1 MASESVKR
9 ILDAEAE
16 ADRKTADARKRAEEI
31 ITEAKQNGVVAVQ
44 KKVAEAKAESEKR
57 KRSDQERLKK
67 YAENAEKECGER
79 LDELRDQ
86 LSKNSDKAVSAIISG
101 FFG

>member
-16 ADRKTADARKRAEEI
+16 ADRKTMDARKRADEI
-31 ITEAKQNGVVAVQ
+31 VTQAQRNGAVAVQ
-44 KKVAEAKAESEKR
+44 KKLS
-57 KRSDQERLKK
+57 K
-67 YAENAEKECGER
+67 YAENAEKECSEK
-79 LDELRDQ
+79 LDELRDR
-86 LSKNSDKAVSAIISG
+86 STKNSDKAVSAIISE

>member
-1 MASESVKR
+1 MASESVRK

-16 ADRKTADARKRAEEI
+16 ADRKNIDARKRAEEI
-31 ITEAKQNGVVAVQ
+31 VTQAQQNGAVAVQ
-44 KKVAEAKAESEKR
+44 KRVAEAKAESEKR
-57 KRSDQERLKK
+57 KRSDQERLKQ
-67 YAENAEKECGER
+67 YAENADKECSKR
-79 LDELRDQ
+79 LDELRSQ